1 MVALAADHRSMH
13 LRRWMISAA
22 IVVLAHAGI
31 ASAVLTWRTLS
42 GRLGSEAPIEIRL
55 TPEPVTPPP
64 MATIPQEAPRPAATK
79 PAEAPATAKREQ
91 TVVSPP
97 SEQLPRATGP
107 VIVTPED
114 RAQREHN
121 SLYTNQGPVR
131 GGQANPLSGPIDTTL
146 GNPNLR
152 PNVGGAAND
161 WRKALLTHR
170 RPFGSSAQSRPRG
183 PRVAN
188 GTEVRNAIG
197 VLEPRTGTP
206 DALISPFRIPAP
218 GSGVAGAIGHTMTN
232 GLGTLV
238 ESPNRLSPRIS
249 PFAQTAPGAGLNGT
263 ALTRPG
269 SGVGSVGGA
278 AKTGTTG
285 LNGSSFR
292 SR

>member
-55 TPEPVTPPP
+55 TPESVTPLPVP
-64 MATIPQEAPRPAATK
+64 TTPQAAPGGPATK
-79 PAEAPATAKREQ
+79 PAEAPAGPQREQ

-97 SEQLPRATGP
+97 SEQRPRATSP

-114 RAQREHN
+114 RAQREHE
-121 SLYTNQGPVR
+121 SLYTDQGPAR

-152 PNVGGAAND
+152 PNVGGTAND
-161 WRKALLTHR
+161 WRKTLLTHR
-170 RPFGSSAQSRPRG
+170 RPFGSNAQSRPRG
-183 PRVAN
+183 PSVAN

-206 DALISPFRIPAP
+206 DALISPLRLP
-218 GSGVAGAIGHTMTN
+218 GSGVPGTIGHSMTN
-232 GLGTLV
+232 GLGTVV
-238 ESPNRLSPRIS
+238 ENPNRLSPRIS
-249 PFAQTAPGAGLNGT
+249 PFAQTAPAAGLNGT
-263 ALTRPG
+263 ELIRPG
-269 SGVGSVGGA
+269 SGVGSLGGA

-292 SR
+292 PK

>member
-42 GRLGSEAPIEIRL
+42 GRFGSEALIEIRL
-55 TPEPVTPPP
+55 TPEPVIPPP
-64 MATIPQEAPRPAATK
+64 TGLATK
-79 PAEAPATAKREQ
+79 PAEAPAAPKREQ

-97 SEQLPRATGP
+97 SEQRPRATGP

-114 RAQREHN
+114 RAQREHEA
-121 SLYTNQGPVR
+121 LYTDQGPAHGDR
-131 GGQANPLSGPIDTTL
+131 ANPLSGPIDTTL

-152 PNVGGAAND
+152 PNVGGTAND

-183 PRVAN
+183 RSVAN

-206 DALISPFRIPAP
+206 DAQISPLRLP
-218 GSGVAGAIGHTMTN
+218 GSGVPGAIGHSVTN
-232 GLGTLV
+232 GLGTVV
-238 ESPNRLSPRIS
+238 ENPNRLSPRIS
-249 PFAQTAPGAGLNGT
+249 PFAQVGPGAGLNGT
-263 ALTRPG
+263 ELTRPG
-269 SGVGSVGGA
+269 SGVGSLGGA

-292 SR
+292 PK

>member
-31 ASAVLTWRTLS
+31 ASAVLTWRSLS

-55 TPEPVTPPP
+55 TPEPVTTPP
-64 MATIPQEAPRPAATK
+64 MATIPQAAPGQPATK
-79 PAEAPATAKREQ
+79 PAEAPTTAKREQ

-97 SEQLPRATGP
+97 SEQVPRATSP

-114 RAQREHN
+114 RAQREHD
-121 SLYTNQGPVR
+121 SLYANQGPAR
-131 GGQANPLSGPIDTTL
+131 GSHANPLSGPIDTTL

-152 PNVGGAAND
+152 PNISAAND

-170 RPFGSSAQSRPRG
+170 RPLGSSAQSRPRG

-206 DALISPFRIPAP
+206 DVSPLLMPAP
-218 GSGVAGAIGHTMTN
+218 GSGVAGAIGHTVTN
-232 GLGTLV
+232 GLGTMV

-249 PFAQTAPGAGLNGT
+249 PFAQTAPGGGLNGT
-263 ALTRPG
+263 ELTRPG
-269 SGVGSVGGA
+269 SGMGSVGGA

-292 SR
+292 PK